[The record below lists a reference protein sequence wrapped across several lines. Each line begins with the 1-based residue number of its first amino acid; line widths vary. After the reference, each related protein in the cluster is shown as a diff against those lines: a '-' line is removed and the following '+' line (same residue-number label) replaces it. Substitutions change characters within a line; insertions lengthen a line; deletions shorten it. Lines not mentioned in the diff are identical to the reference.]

1 MKKLFLL
8 FSIVILSGCGMLDR
22 GNYNKDRSGYVL
34 NDKLIVSYHTNSI
47 GEIDVFQ
54 IDQVMSFFE
63 ALEYTDFDMSTL
75 STHSTISSYVT
86 VAELDSCG
94 VESNIAVPRFIR
106 IENRTYFYN
115 VRDNGYCTF
124 DEYEFYTDGYTDLL
138 TYDVEEISPLGVT
151 NTTLFRDIDFMVNTF
166 EIVIFIENIYYDDN
180 FDIWIKEIVTP
191 LPMSL
196 KQAGSLYEDTVSF
209 VEEVSV
215 LEKYVLNN
223 QSINLLELKENYT
236 DEDINN
242 IWSDSTVEVLGRDHE
257 VIKNVR
263 LDQTQ
268 DILDIIQDTL
278 GRLGMFQ

>member
-1 MKKLFLL
+1 MKKLLL
-8 FSIVILSGCGMLDR
+8 LLSIVILSGCGMLER

-34 NDKLIVSYHTNSI
+34 NDNLIVSYHTNSI

-54 IDQVMSFFE
+54 IDQVMSYFE
-63 ALEYTDFDMSTL
+63 ALAYTDFDMSLLSDHTTL
-75 STHSTISSYVT
+75 SSYVT

-94 VESNIAVPRFIR
+94 VVSEVAVPRFIR
-106 IENRTYFYN
+106 IENSTYFYN

-124 DEYEFYTDGYTDLL
+124 DEYDFYEDGYTELL
-138 TYDVEEISPLGVT
+138 TYDVEDVSPLEAA
-151 NTTLFRDIDFMVNTF
+151 NTTLFKDIDFRVNTF
-166 EIVIFIENIYYDDN
+166 EIVIFIENIYYDDSA
-180 FDIWIKEIVTP
+180 DIWVKELVTP

-196 KQAGSLYEDTVSF
+196 KQAGSLYEDTISF
-209 VEEVSV
+209 VEEVAA

-242 IWSDSTVEVLGRDHE
+242 IWSDSTIEALGRDHE
-257 VIKNVR
+257 VIKKVR

-268 DILDIIQDTL
+268 GILDIIQDTL